1 MSPWVTGSN
10 PSNMGCYSSARLLVS
25 CLLVLAS
32 VLRKGRRIHQHRWD
46 PDRPVPVV
54 LQMGR
59 VMVHRKNSPPP
70 KWYYSSSIVHWHG
83 LQTFKPPPLAP
94 SLPQSCNAIR
104 GPVAAHHENYR
115 TCCSPYPYT
124 SPDAHPTRYC
134 STGRCV
140 RLPHL
145 ATFKPP
151 PLAPS
156 LPRWCNAIRGPVAAR
171 HENYRTCCR
180 PYPYTSPDAHPTRYC
195 STSRCVGLPHWATF
209 KPPPLAPSLP

>member
-1 MSPWVTGSN
+1 M
-10 PSNMGCYSSARLLVS
+10 CFARVVAYISTDGILIVPFQLYY
-25 CLLVLAS
+25 
-32 VLRKGRRIHQHRWD
+32 RWD
-46 PDRPVPVV
+46 GS
-54 LQMGR
+54 Q
-59 VMVHRKNSPPP
+59 KNSPPP

-94 SLPQSCNAIR
+94 SLPQSCNTIR

-145 ATFKPP
+145 ATFTPP

-209 KPPPLAPSLP
+209 KPPFIPPIVRLRHPTPVPGPWRDYKFANGRGERAA